1 MCKRLPQHIAV
12 SVKEV
17 ARLLSNKRVD
27 MGLTQQQ
34 VAEAI
39 GATKKQVSDIER
51 FRGIEQ
57 DETGC
62 LKVSTHFWEMFQ
74 HLDVDDTPLA
84 LVSKQCEEYS
94 IALVKENPE
103 KVVYGLVRK
112 IRKGFE
118 SKTLRASWFDS
129 AVISVYL
136 RRTYVGSK
144 LLCLND
150 DMATCPEFTLTI
162 ANVIVVSGARGN
174 GLYSAL
180 LRQLEVLAKEKSY
193 GLRVECAQQQHARI
207 YSARGFYRR
216 DCDWFKR
223 C

>member
-1 MCKRLPQHIAV
+1 MCKRLPYHIATKV
-12 SVKEV
+12 QEL
-17 ARLLSNKRVD
+17 ARLLSNKRVA

-34 VAEAI
+34 VAQAI

-62 LKVSTHFWEMFQ
+62 LKVPTHFWDMFQ

-84 LVSKQCEEYS
+84 LVSKQCEDYS
-94 IALVKENPE
+94 VALAKENPE
-103 KVVYGLVRK
+103 KIVYGLVRK
-112 IRKGFE
+112 IRRDFE
-118 SKTLRASWFDS
+118 SQTLRASWFDS
-129 AVISVYL
+129 AVISVYI
-136 RRTYVGSK
+136 RRSYVGSK

-150 DMATCPEFTLTI
+150 DMSTCPELTLTI

-180 LRQLEVLAKEKSY
+180 LRQLEVLAREKSF
-193 GLRVECAQQQHARI
+193 GLRVECAQLQHANI
-207 YSARGFYRR
+207 YRARGFSSS